1 MEQVILL
8 VNEAWIM
15 EHGMET
21 WHGDMAWSMETW
33 HGMKTCVLFRVLYD
47 VIVYISKSFGF
58 NRY

>member
-1 MEQVILL
+1 MEQVILH

-33 HGMKTCVLFRVLYD
+33 HGMEHCCLYTSVLLLIWYVF
-47 VIVYISKSFGF
+47 S
-58 NRY
+58 